1 MTGPCCNAYPPHA
14 PGQTRLTAHGLPG
27 HASPCGSSRSLA
39 TPTPPPPC
47 CPATAAAGFCGIAA
61 RLLGAG
67 ETTLTDLKDMLPL
80 LTRNADLARAAG
92 AGAESTGAGGLGG
105 LGGLVVAELE
115 WTDPVGH
122 INPPFDVVLCE
133 HPPTPVD
140 RSRSRSRDAL
150 PPSARPVCHGS
161 CSRRCDRSCG
171 ACRAGVTR
179 ADRACLSV
187 HRHRTDTDTTV
198 GRRTPA
204 TPLLYPPHRYWAHLS
219 HNLTLAQGHR

>member
-92 AGAESTGAGGLGG
+92 AGAESTGAGG